1 MEGSVPFDLPPFN
14 ADATDRSRLISRN
27 SVGGHIMKFGMLHLL
42 ENPAG
47 KTEQQIVGEQMA
59 ILRAA
64 EDLGFDS
71 VWPAEHHFSEYGY
84 CVSTAMM
91 LAALAPVTKRIRLG
105 TGIVVLPFHNPIRV
119 AEEFALLDL
128 MSDGRVDF
136 GIGRGYQPHE
146 FRGYGVDQ
154 TKSRGI
160 FNEAIEVI
168 EQAWTQER
176 VNFSG
181 VHFKF
186 QDVMVRPKPLQKPHP
201 PVWMAAL
208 SPESFVQA
216 GRKGFNLLCAP
227 VFGFGGKSG
236 LDNLEAYRQAL
247 RDAGHDPSSRQIAAL
262 CMTYVAKS
270 SQEASRDFSEAVI
283 WYYRTFSKYIAPPA
297 GEPAVKTYESY
308 VATRDLAAAVTWQ
321 QLQELGA
328 VICGTPEQATERI
341 AQLQQQL
348 GFTTLLCWTR
358 LGGLDHRKV
367 LSSMELMHKHVIPR
381 FRKAGAAQ

>member
-1 MEGSVPFDLPPFN
+1 
-14 ADATDRSRLISRN
+14 
-27 SVGGHIMKFGMLHLL
+27 MKFGMLHLL
-42 ENPAG
+42 ENPVG
-47 KTEQQIVGEQMA
+47 KSEHQIVQEQTT

-84 CVSTAMM
+84 CVSSALM
-91 LAALAPVTKRIRLG
+91 LAALTQTTRRIRLG

-128 MSDGRVDF
+128 MSNGRVDF
-136 GIGRGYQPHE
+136 GIGRGYQPQE

-154 TKSRGI
+154 SKSRGI
-160 FNEAIEVI
+160 FNEAIDI
-168 EQAWTQER
+168 ILQAWTRER
-176 VNFSG
+176 VSFKG
-181 VHFKF
+181 VHFNF
-186 QDVMVRPKPLQKPHP
+186 EDVAVRPKPLQKPHP

-216 GRKGFNLLCAP
+216 GRAGFNLLCAP

-236 LDNLEAYRQAL
+236 QENLEAYRAAL
-247 RDAGHDPSSRQIAAL
+247 REGGHDPATKRIAAL
-262 CMTYVAKS
+262 CMIYVAKS
-270 SQEASRDFSEAVI
+270 AEEAARDFAEPVI

-297 GEPAVKTYESY
+297 GQPAIKTYEPY
-308 VATRDLAAAVTWQ
+308 LATRDLAAAVTWE
-321 QLQELGA
+321 QLQSLGA
-328 VICGTPEQATERI
+328 VICGTPDQCAARI
-341 AQLQQQL
+341 SELRDHL

-367 LSSMELMHKHVIPR
+367 LSSMELMQQHVIPR
-381 FRKAGAAQ
+381 FANLEPARRAPSLAAAG

>member
-1 MEGSVPFDLPPFN
+1 ML
-14 ADATDRSRLISRN
+14 R
-27 SVGGHIMKFGMLHLL
+27 FGMLHLL
-42 ENPAG
+42 ENPSG
-47 KTEQQIVGEQMA
+47 KTEHQIVGEQIA

-84 CVSTAMM
+84 CVSTGLM
-91 LAALAPVTKRIRLG
+91 LAALAQVTTRIRLG

-160 FNEAIEVI
+160 FNEAIEI
-168 EQAWTQER
+168 IQQAWTEER

-181 VHFKF
+181 VHFRF
-186 QDVMVRPKPLQKPHP
+186 QDVTVRPKPLQKPHP
-201 PVWMAAL
+201 PIWMAAL

-236 LDNLEAYRQAL
+236 LDSIDAYRKAL
-247 RDAGHDPSSRQIAAL
+247 RDAGYDPSSRQIAAL
-262 CMTYVAKS
+262 CMLYVSESREQA
-270 SQEASRDFSEAVI
+270 ARDFADPVI
-283 WYYRTFSKYIAPPA
+283 WYYRTFSKYIAPPP
-297 GEPAVKTYESY
+297 GEAPVKTYEPY
-308 VATRDLAAAVTWQ
+308 VATRDLAAAVTWE
-321 QLQELGA
+321 QLQSLGA
-328 VICGTPEQATERI
+328 VICGTPEEATERI
-341 AQLQQQL
+341 ADLQRTL

-367 LSSMELMHKHVIPR
+367 LASMKLMERRVIPH
-381 FRKAGAAQ
+381 FGGSKITTGKCKAPGGGAA

>member
-1 MEGSVPFDLPPFN
+1 MML
-14 ADATDRSRLISRN
+14 
-27 SVGGHIMKFGMLHLL
+27 KFGMLHLL

-47 KTEQQIVGEQMA
+47 KTEQQIVTEQMT

-64 EDLGFDS
+64 ESLGFDS

-84 CVSTAMM
+84 CVSTAVM
-91 LAALAPVTKRIRLG
+91 LAALAESTKRIRLG

-128 MSDGRVDF
+128 LSGGRVDL

-154 TKSRGI
+154 TKSRGM
-160 FNEAIEVI
+160 FNEAVEII
-168 EQAWTQER
+168 QQAWTQER

-186 QDVMVRPKPLQKPHP
+186 QDVLVRPKPLQKPHP
-201 PVWMAAL
+201 PIWMAAL

-216 GRKGFNLLCAP
+216 GKKGFNLLCAP

-236 LDNLEAYRQAL
+236 LDNIEAYRTAL
-247 RDAGHDPSSRQIAAL
+247 REAGHDPSTRQIAAL
-262 CMTYVAKS
+262 CMTYVARS
-270 SQEASRDFSEAVI
+270 APEAERDFAEPVI

-297 GEPAVKTYESY
+297 GQPAVKTYEPY
-308 VATRDLAAAVTWQ
+308 VATRDLAAAVTWE
-321 QLQELGA
+321 QLRDLGA
-328 VICGTPEQATERI
+328 VICGNPQQAGERI
-341 AQLQQQL
+341 ADLQKQF

-358 LGGLDHRKV
+358 LGGLDHSKV
-367 LSSMELMHKHVIPR
+367 LASMELMHKEVIPHFKR
-381 FRKAGAAQ
+381 APSARVEAGR